1 MFMVLCA
8 GGLFSKGVSA
18 ARVKLCQQN
27 GGKVKPYPRG
37 RLKSRKILAKRS
49 CGGIMTAFCAKPHD
63 AVVFISVSAPHPDEK
78 NIIRID
84 RGNDDCRRA
93 SRAASG

>member
-1 MFMVLCA
+1 
-8 GGLFSKGVSA
+8 
-18 ARVKLCQQN
+18 
-27 GGKVKPYPRG
+27 
-37 RLKSRKILAKRS
+37 
-49 CGGIMTAFCAKPHD
+49 MTAFCAKPHD

>member
-1 MFMVLCA
+1 M
-8 GGLFSKGVSA
+8 SA
-18 ARVKLCQQN
+18 VRVKLCQQN

-37 RLKSRKILAKRS
+37 RLKSRKILAKRR

-63 AVVFISVSAPHPDEK
+63 AVVFISISAPHSNEK

-84 RGNDDCRRA
+84 RDDDDYRRA